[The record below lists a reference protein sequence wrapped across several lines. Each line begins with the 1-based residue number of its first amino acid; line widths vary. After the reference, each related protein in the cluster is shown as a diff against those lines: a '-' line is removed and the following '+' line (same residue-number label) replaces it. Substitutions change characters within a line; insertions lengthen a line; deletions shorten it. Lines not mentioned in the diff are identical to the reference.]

1 MEDADKWSQAESST
15 RSEKGHRE
23 ILHWEPDV
31 ECCGGGGSIYKASL
45 APRRNHAGKARVLGE
60 SIFWIGAPRGR

>member
-1 MEDADKWSQAESST
+1 MEDADKWSQAESSN

-31 ECCGGGGSIYKASL
+31 SAVGSGSICKASL
-45 APRRNHAGKARVLGE
+45 APKKSRQKG
-60 SIFWIGAPRGR
+60 